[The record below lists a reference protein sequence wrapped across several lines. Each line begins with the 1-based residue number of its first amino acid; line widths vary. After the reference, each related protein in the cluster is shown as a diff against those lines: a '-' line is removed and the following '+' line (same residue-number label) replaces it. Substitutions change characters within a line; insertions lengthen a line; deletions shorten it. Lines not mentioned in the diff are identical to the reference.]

1 MADDGEGADSVLAR
15 IQGQSDVFEAGVDK
29 VEAKV
34 NDGNHYAG
42 LMNPKDYKAK
52 RAELAKDNE
61 TIKKEKDDAVRAKI
75 REIRAEKDKAL
86 REREDR
92 EQARKEKL
100 RRELAGAT
108 EGEGEEAE
116 AGPQKKKKKKKK
128 KGGGAPTLS
137 FDVED

>member
-15 IQGQSDVFEAGVDK
+15 IQGQSDVFEAGTDK
-29 VEAKV
+29 KEAKL

-42 LMNPKDYKAK
+42 LMDPKQYKAK
-52 RAELAKDNE
+52 RAELAKSDE
-61 TIKKEKDDAVRAKI
+61 EIKKEKDDAVRAKI
-75 REIRAEKDKAL
+75 REQRAEKDKAL
-86 REREDR
+86 REREGR

-108 EGEGEEAE
+108 EGDGEEAE
-116 AGPQKKKKKKKK
+116 AGPKKKKKK
-128 KGGGAPTLS
+128 KGGGGPTLS

>member
-1 MADDGEGADSVLAR
+1 MADEGEGADSVLAR
-15 IQGQSDVFEAGVDK
+15 IQGQSDVFEAGVDRTD
-29 VEAKV
+29 AKV
-34 NDGNHYAG
+34 NDGNNYAG

-52 RAELAKDNE
+52 RAELAKDDE
-61 TIKKEKDDAVRAKI
+61 TIKKEKDDAIRAKI
-75 REIRAEKDKAL
+75 LAQRAEEDKDL
-86 REREDR
+86 REREGR

-100 RRELAGAT
+100 RRELAGAA

-116 AGPQKKKKKKKK
+116 AAAKKKKKK

>member
-1 MADDGEGADSVLAR
+1 MADEGEGADSVLAR
-15 IQGQSDVFEAGVDK
+15 IQGQSDVFEAGVDRTD
-29 VEAKV
+29 AKV
-34 NDGNHYAG
+34 NDGNNYAG

-52 RAELAKDNE
+52 RAELAKDDQ
-61 TIKKEKDDAVRAKI
+61 TIRKEKDDAIRAKI
-75 REIRAEKDKAL
+75 LVQRAEKDKDL
-86 REREDR
+86 REREGR

-100 RRELAGAT
+100 RRELAGAA

-116 AGPQKKKKKKKK
+116 AGAKKKKKK

>member
-1 MADDGEGADSVLAR
+1 MADEGEGADSVLAR
-15 IQGQSDVFEAGVDK
+15 IQGQSDVFEAGVDRTD
-29 VEAKV
+29 AKV
-34 NDGNHYAG
+34 NDGNNYAG

-52 RAELAKDNE
+52 RAELAKDDE
-61 TIKKEKDDAVRAKI
+61 TIKKEKDDAIRAKI
-75 REIRAEKDKAL
+75 LAQRAEKDKDL
-86 REREDR
+86 REREGR

-100 RRELAGAT
+100 RRELAGAA

-116 AGPQKKKKKKKK
+116 AAAKKKKKK